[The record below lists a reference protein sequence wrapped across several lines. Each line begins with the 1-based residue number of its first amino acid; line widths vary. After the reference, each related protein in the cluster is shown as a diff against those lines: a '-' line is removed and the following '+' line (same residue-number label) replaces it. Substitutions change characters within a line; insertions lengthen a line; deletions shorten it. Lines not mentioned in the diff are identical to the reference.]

1 MFIEKENEITKL
13 RVQCGVDSLEKETAK
28 TITISEIFK
37 ERNNIYRRFG
47 LMKTLGFAI
56 IYITLLVTSVTFR
69 GPDSIL
75 ITLMSILSY
84 SVVTVYLLQQGKIEL
99 AIIKM
104 QDDDEYREALKKQIS
119 RYIASTQHQDMSYP
133 ADFVKPDMEHP
144 CYEMY
149 VTVQETKNFLQI
161 DFSVRLMERMNWTS
175 LVNGDEDEKTRL
187 FESSV
192 TLYFTLKDL
201 LKKWWDVAR
210 LLNDDIHIYNQSGVT
225 KDIATHK
232 KMADDLARE
241 VGSKLK
247 LDKLDAKKI

>member
-13 RVQCGVDSLEKETAK
+13 RILCGVDSLEKEAAK
-28 TITISEIFK
+28 TITIGEIIK
-37 ERNNIYRRFG
+37 TKNNIYARFG

-56 IYITLLVTSVTFR
+56 IYMTLLVTSVTLR
-69 GPDSIL
+69 GADSML
-75 ITLMSILSY
+75 ITLMGILCY
-84 SVVTVYLLQQGKIEL
+84 SVVTVYLLQQMKKEL
-99 AIIKM
+99 AVIKM
-104 QDDDEYREALKKQIS
+104 QDDDEYREAIKKQIS
-119 RYIASTQHQDMSYP
+119 RYIASTQHQDISYP

-192 TLYFTLKDL
+192 TLYLTLKEL
-201 LKKWWDVAR
+201 LRQWWNIAR
-210 LLNDDIHIYNQSGVT
+210 LLNDDIHIYNQSSIT
-225 KDIATHK
+225 KDIAAHK
-232 KMADDLARE
+232 KMADDLART
-241 VGSKLK
+241 VGSQLK